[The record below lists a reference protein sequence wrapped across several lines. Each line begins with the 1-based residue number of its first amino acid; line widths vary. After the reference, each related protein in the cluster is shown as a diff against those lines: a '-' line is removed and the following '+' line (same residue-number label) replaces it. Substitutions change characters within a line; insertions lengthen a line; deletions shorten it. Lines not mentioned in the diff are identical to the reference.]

1 MFVRNAAQDL
11 DLGRT
16 GTGAVHRS
24 PDSSGQLEGR
34 PQCWPPH
41 GGRAHAYSRQDSD
54 SDPDPGAGPGRCAQ
68 QVGGLQDSLGVL
80 ASLHAQGGHAGGAV
94 ALTAVGGQE
103 GQTHGVGDAAGA
115 QTVAWK

>member
-34 PQCWPPH
+34 TQRWPPH

-54 SDPDPGAGPGRCAQ
+54 PGAGPSRCAQ

-115 QTVAWK
+115 QTVTWK